1 MTSQHFVSQSDEW
14 KCLRNKPKKGGN
26 YTLITEKIEYEYSLD
41 DQVRQ
46 RSSKISNTRYTVWD
60 GVRPGILLLPEFP
73 TARPMRA
80 SVVRPSG
87 QLTTLLL
94 QCRIFPGLPT
104 AVQDQEGSSYGWDCL
119 WKGEVVG
126 VEILIGTNLSN
137 QLNFRCV
144 NGHCESTSKNIGRSD
159 GLKHNSLDG
168 SWGSWSRYQPNS
180 CGGQIQF
187 VDILGCGKSALD
199 TSGGAAVPAHAG
211 LGSASEVVLATT
223 PDQPMEARLG
233 VGQCACSF
241 RSGVSR
247 QERGVQTLQHQ
258 PVHQRYHRHLEK

>member
-1 MTSQHFVSQSDEW
+1 MNTNTAWTIRLD
-14 KCLRNKPKKGGN
+14 KG
-26 YTLITEKIEYEYSLD
+26 
-41 DQVRQ
+41 RQ
-46 RSSKISNTRYTVWD
+46 RYQTHDTHSVEWSLTGDSPSAGVSNCQTHASICGAPIRSTHHPLAAMQNISRT
-60 GVRPGILLLPEFP
+60 PHSC
-73 TARPMRA
+73 ARPRR
-80 SVVRPSG
+80 V
-87 QLTTLLL
+87 LLWM
-94 QCRIFPGLPT
+94 GLP
-104 AVQDQEGSSYGWDCL
+104 AEGRSGGCRDLDRHEFCQ
-119 WKGEVVG
+119 KE
-126 VEILIGTNLSN
+126 
-137 QLNFRCV
+137 LNFRCV